1 MAKHRLGKANQKL
14 YFAALHLDAIK
25 AARQDD
31 SVMNQKA
38 VIQANMESAVFHLM
52 CAYRGF
58 IWELCQTHDL
68 MPDDQMTLP
77 EVMALAQQEGKQIQE
92 LNHFLNL
99 EQQAG
104 SWLQQLLAAHQRLM
118 TLDPETHSRIESPA
132 SFNAIAVRKVEESE
146 TPEKIFEW
154 HNALK
159 TEIENFRTTLSEW

>member
-1 MAKHRLGKANQKL
+1 MGKHRLSKANQKL
-14 YFAALHLDAIK
+14 YFAAIHLDAIK

-38 VIQANMESAVFHLM
+38 LVQANMESAVFHLVS
-52 CAYRGF
+52 AYRGF

-68 MPDDQMTLP
+68 IPGDAMTLLQVI
-77 EVMALAQQEGKQIQE
+77 EQAQQEGKQIQE

-99 EQQAG
+99 EQQAD
-104 SWLQQLLAAHQRLM
+104 SWLNQLLAAYQRLVA
-118 TLDPETHSRIESPA
+118 LDPEMHSRVESPA
-132 SFNAIAVRKVEESE
+132 SFNAIAVRKVEEYE

-154 HNALK
+154 HKALK